1 MGYIKKKVELES
13 SGQSKQKVEVLSIVI
28 PTFNSAKLLSI
39 CLEALEKQTE
49 QKSCFEVT
57 VADDG
62 STDETLQMLQQF
74 KARSELQ
81 LQWTTIP
88 NSGPGNARNAGVALS
103 SGTWIGFMDA
113 DVIPHPDWVK
123 NALKLIQ
130 QKPEAGAFE
139 GRTEVTQRSRATPFT
154 HQTENLDGGRYPT
167 CNFLVRRNLAHF
179 HPAYHIFIRNRNTFR
194 EDTDLAFSIL
204 AAGFSII
211 FAPELI
217 VEHPPLPS
225 SYLRPLVLAQR
236 YYYDGLLSRRFPSR
250 YRNDLDAHQIIGL
263 KIPHLKKK
271 LYSLFMISQIVFLG
285 SQLLDLSDNS
295 LFLAGSAYL
304 LCLLMTSG
312 ASLRFANWRDLSL
325 KDWLVFI
332 CQQHVLPW
340 VMGYSL
346 FRGWLDFRGEP
357 EYSDS

>member
-1 MGYIKKKVELES
+1 MSYIKKKVKLES
-13 SGQSKQKVEVLSIVI
+13 SPQSKQKAEVLSIVI
-28 PTFNSAKLLSI
+28 PAFNSAKLLSI
-39 CLEALEKQTE
+39 CLEALEKQTAN
-49 QKSCFEVT
+49 KSCFEVT

-62 STDETLQMLQQF
+62 STDETLQMLQQL

-123 NALKLIQ
+123 NALTLIQ

-154 HQTENLDGGRYPT
+154 HQTENIDGGRYPT

-179 HPAYHIFIRNRNTFR
+179 HPAYLIPFR

-204 AAGFSII
+204 AAGFPII

-236 YYYDGLLSRRFPSR
+236 YYYDGLLSRRFPRR

-271 LYSLFMISQIVFLG
+271 LYSLFVLSQIVFLG
-285 SQLLDLSDNS
+285 SQLFGLSGKS

-304 LCLLMTSG
+304 LCLLMTAG
-312 ASLRFANWRDLSL
+312 ASLRFANLRDLSL

-346 FRGWLDFRGEP
+346 FQGWLDFRGEP
-357 EYSDS
+357 EYSAS